1 MDQETIEEAPTDIV
15 NRKKMELRAWNV
27 KDMPRQSVELNFG
40 ELKSVKEDT
49 AAAGEL
55 CLTKQKTDELITVKE
70 N

>member
-1 MDQETIEEAPTDIV
+1 
-15 NRKKMELRAWNV
+15 MELRAWNV